1 LHERRHP
8 LDVRGEDGA
17 VSVLTALARAQAVE
31 AGRAQPLTTVRHTH
45 LSERPLVLVPLS
57 LAGEAA
63 APLAALVGW
72 DERAPRLLIVP
83 NPRDRTQRFQFV
95 ATLAEILLSYVNSCM
110 RTVEQ
115 TPGGRGRDARLRY
128 VDAPQVLVPNGGG
141 IEFLRLLGRSTRFR
155 RTYGPNPVPRSVP
168 LFGQWLTFFRDRAD
182 HAGSALLLAVTEVLT
197 AHWATG
203 QSGLEDANLAAL
215 VGWIAPSGGMG
226 GAEAAVLAEDPVR
239 WPPAGPSTDPTFDN
253 EILAPALA
261 AVLKAA
267 SDAELPGARP
277 NNASAG
283 SGVSAAV
290 PPGARPNNA
299 SAGSGVSAAVPP
311 GARPN
316 SASAGSGVSAAVPPG
331 ARPNSASAG
340 SGVSAAVLPG
350 ARPNNASAGSGVS
363 AAAQERAIRGL
374 SAALERQLE
383 PTWRLMWQAIALLRA
398 LPEGQSVGSRWAADR
413 DAFSAYAM
421 SLVDGGALPQPR
433 VDSAVAAAGRLDR
446 LEREQARY
454 DAQRA
459 LDDPLVMAEFRLAGE
474 AFAGTVVAASPLRRD
489 TSGKKAVL
497 RPYITVQTQDPV
509 RVEPGAKLVSPART
523 AQTATVVALSTVDVV
538 LELSGGMGR
547 SLTPAPGSVPE
558 VGERVTY
565 GPASDAYQPP
575 GRFPSRDETPWT
587 HGGPPAQYVPTET
600 DAREEWS

>member
-215 VGWIAPSGGMG
+215 VGWIAPSSGMG

-277 NNASAG
+277 NN
-283 SGVSAAV
+283 
-290 PPGARPNNA
+290 
-299 SAGSGVSAAVPP
+299 
-311 GARPN
+311 
-316 SASAGSGVSAAVPPG
+316 
-331 ARPNSASAG
+331 ASAG

-398 LPEGQSVGSRWAADR
+398 LPEGQSVASRWAADR